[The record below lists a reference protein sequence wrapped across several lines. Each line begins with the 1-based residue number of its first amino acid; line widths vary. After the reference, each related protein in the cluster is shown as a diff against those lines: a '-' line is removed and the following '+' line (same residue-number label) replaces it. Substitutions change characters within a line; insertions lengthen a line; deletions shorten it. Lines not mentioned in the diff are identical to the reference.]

1 VNNVTDYRTGRR
13 AVAETAAA
21 SGWPSFNSNNSA
33 MRVDVAL
40 LVSSLFLQRFSLPY
54 GQTFLP
60 IDFVFAALIFV
71 HQFAAGRVFINYDRL
86 LCFLVMVVAT
96 TSSLLLN
103 LTSVTSYGLFVLA
116 YSLFTFSH
124 SSTPDQYKGTLR
136 SFQFLVFILSCL
148 AIAQFGAQFAVNGRQ
163 LIMFFGIIPGFF
175 YSGQWNTIGAIGG
188 SSLLKS
194 NGIFLTEPSTMSQI
208 AAVAIVIEILVF
220 RRPAYLIAL
229 TLGLLLAYSGTG
241 LSILILALPFAV
253 FSNRRAQLP
262 ALVVS
267 LFALGLFATGIIQL
281 SAFTSRVGE
290 FGDTQASAFIR
301 FVSPFWMAAD
311 YFSTSS
317 LPELLLGKGPG
328 YGFVPAAFYA
338 TSSDTW
344 FKLFIEYGLLGTLV
358 FTIFCVSCFRRSR
371 CPKPVII
378 GLVYHYLFTGNHL
391 LNTSLLTIMVVLCT
405 LSGPEPRPARIDR
418 SSQYLP
424 AVIAGW
430 KAG

>member
-1 VNNVTDYRTGRR
+1 
-13 AVAETAAA
+13 
-21 SGWPSFNSNNSA
+21 
-33 MRVDVAL
+33 MRVDLAL
-40 LVSSLFLQRFSLPY
+40 LVSSLFLQRFSLPFS
-54 GQTFLP
+54 QTLSLP

-71 HQFAAGRVFINYDRL
+71 YQFSVGRVFINYDRL
-86 LCFLVMVVAT
+86 LCFLVLVVAA

-103 LTSVTSYGLFVLA
+103 PTSTTSYGLFVLT

-124 SSTPDQYKGTLR
+124 SSTPDQYKNTLR
-136 SFQFLVFILSCL
+136 CFQFLVFILSCL
-148 AIAQFGAQFAVNGRQ
+148 AIAQFGAQFVVNGRQ
-163 LIMFFGIIPGFF
+163 LIMFFGIIPDFF
-175 YSGQWNTIGAIGG
+175 YGGQNGGQWNTIGAIGA
-188 SSLLKS
+188 SSLIKS
-194 NGIFLTEPSTMSQI
+194 NGIFLTEPSTMSQT
-208 AAVAIVIEILVF
+208 AALAIVIEILVF
-220 RRPAYLIAL
+220 RRSRYLIVL

-262 ALVVS
+262 ALLVS
-267 LFALGLFATGIIQL
+267 LFAVGLFATGIIQL

-290 FGDTQASAFIR
+290 FGDTHASGFMR

-311 YFSTSS
+311 YFSTVS
-317 LPELLLGKGPG
+317 LSELLLGNGPG

-344 FKLFIEYGLLGTLV
+344 FKLFLEYGLFGALV

-378 GLVYHYLFTGNHL
+378 GLIYHYLFTGNHL
-391 LNTSLLTIMVVLCT
+391 LNTSLLTIIVVLCT

-424 AVIAGW
+424 AFGGSTAG
-430 KAG
+430 